1 MKVLEVGGGEDSTT
15 AQMDLMP
22 LNCTLKSSQNGKF
35 YVMHILP
42 QLEQLQFKYGSRY
55 KKITIK

>member
-42 QLEQLQFKYGSRY
+42 QFK
-55 KKITIK
+55 KVH